1 MKERNRLLRSI
12 TLLLLTALLAAVPSA
27 SIYAEGA
34 SESGGSE
41 SGNSGTSST
50 EGSPKKMYKTGVYRI
65 NDWGEVFKAE
75 EKDQLDDLVCEQ
87 MEECH
92 LDFPIILKATG
103 SKSSEEY
110 TDTFYAHNGLGWG
123 DGKDGVMLV
132 LYTDKEE
139 VFAKGYGFGHWF
151 LNKELNQ
158 KICTKLSLMQKEKR
172 SWPEIVTAYVNLIKE
187 RNQEIKESGKPAWYP
202 KDLENFK
209 DFHDADAPRL
219 VDLADIFTKE
229 EEEQMLSIIQAIQKD
244 SGKDIVVYTDVTTY
258 GLSRR
263 TFAADINELAGY
275 GFGDNFSGTV
285 LFICMEQGN
294 RGWWTDATGECEEIY
309 SEYVINYLDDALEPY
324 MVGGMYGEG
333 VIDYLKNVK
342 NLYRVPEW
350 YPADKAAFQPFH
362 NESASRIA
370 DYANIFSEEEKEK
383 IQDLIKRIQDE
394 YGMDV
399 AIYTDETSY
408 WKDRDTIAEEFFK
421 YNGYGFGD
429 DYTGT
434 VFFICTEN
442 DNQGFGLYAEGKC
455 KPIYTDYEVRKLNE
469 RVRSYFTSENFTYG
483 EAALI
488 YLERIYD
495 LYKIPDWYPKDKT
508 SFVRFKAQD
517 KKYVIDQGEVFS
529 EEERDLL
536 EQRAKALSTKFGS
549 DIIILTAE
557 NTIRGESPTKYAEDF
572 YRYNGY
578 GQGDANDAL
587 VFCIISDDYSRR
599 WSLITGDAQRKCYSE
614 KNMDHMHEYIAF
626 AMDERDCYSAASRF
640 LTDAGL
646 MYKLGFTLPKLGFF
660 WPILLG
666 LILALI
672 VAGKYRKRLYR
683 GMVTIQK
690 AIDAEPYYEPNSFVL
705 TDSSDV
711 LINTTETKERII
723 SSSTRSGGGGGR
735 SSYSSGY
742 HSSRGSSGR
751 SHSGGGRSF

>member
-41 SGNSGTSST
+41 SGGSESGST
-50 EGSPKKMYKTGVYRI
+50 KGSPKQMYKTGIYRL
-65 NDWGEVFKAE
+65 NDFGEIFEEE
-75 EKDQLDDLVCEQ
+75 EKDRLNALLK
-87 MEECH
+87 EEMTNCH
-92 LDFPIILKATG
+92 MDFPIAVKRKGTATA
-103 SKSSEEY
+103 EEY
-110 TDTFYAHNGLGWG
+110 SDTFYEHNGFGWG

-132 LYTDKEE
+132 LYTDTEE

-151 LNKELNQ
+151 LSEEFKQ
-158 KICTKLSLMQKEKR
+158 TVTTRLSQMRSEEK
-172 SWPEIVTAYVNLIKE
+172 SWSQIITAYAELLKA
-187 RNQEIKESGKPAWYP
+187 RQQEIKDSGKPAWYP

-219 VDLADIFTKE
+219 VDLADIFTLE

-324 MVGGMYGEG
+324 MVGGKYGEG

-362 NESASRIA
+362 NESANRIA
-370 DYANIFSEEEKEK
+370 DYANLFDDATKEK
-383 IQDLIKRIQDE
+383 LQDAIKRIQDE

-399 AIYTDETSY
+399 AIYTDSECY
-408 WKDRDTIAEEFFK
+408 WRDEDTLAKEFYK

-429 DYTGT
+429 DYTGSAL
-434 VFFICTEN
+434 FICTER
-442 DNQGFGLYAEGKC
+442 GSSSFGLYEEGKC
-455 KPIYTDYEVRKLNE
+455 KEIYTDYEVNKMSEKLRRLISSE
-469 RVRSYFTSENFTYG
+469 SYG
-483 EAALI
+483 DAARE
-488 YLERIYD
+488 YLDMVYE
-495 LYKIPDWYPKDKT
+495 LYKFPDWYPSD
-508 SFVRFKAQD
+508 SSNFVRFKAQN
-517 KKYVIDQGEVFS
+517 KKYVVDQTELFS
-529 EEERDLL
+529 EEEKAKL
-536 EQRAKALSTKFGS
+536 EQKALELSNKIGA
-549 DIIILTAE
+549 DVLIVTAE
-557 NTIRGESPTKYAEDF
+557 NTIRGGSAEDFAKDF

-578 GQGDANDAL
+578 GQGDENDAL
-587 VFCIISDDYSRR
+587 IFCIIRDGYRMR
-599 WSLITGDAQRKCYSE
+599 WALVTGDAKRKCYSE
-614 KNMDHMHEYIAF
+614 RNMDHMSEYIDD
-626 AMDERDCYSAASRF
+626 AMEDYDGHLATSRF
-640 LTDAGL
+640 MTDAWL
-646 MYKLGFTLPKLGFF
+646 MYRLGFTLPKLRLF

-666 LILALI
+666 LILGLI
-672 VAGKYRKRLYR
+672 VAGKYRKRLNL

-690 AIDAEPYYEPNSFVL
+690 AIDAEPYYEQNSFVL

-711 LINTTETKERII
+711 LINTTETRERII
-723 SSSTRSGGGGGR
+723 SNSTRSGGGGGR

>member
-27 SIYAEGA
+27 SIYAEDAG
-34 SESGGSE
+34 E

-65 NDWGEVFKAE
+65 NDWGEVFKPE
-75 EKDQLDDLVCEQ
+75 EKDQLDELVCEQ

-172 SWPEIVTAYVNLIKE
+172 SWSEIVTAYLNLIKE

-202 KDLENFK
+202 KDLETFT

-219 VDLADIFTKE
+219 VDLADIFTLE
-229 EEEQMLSIIQAIQKD
+229 EEEQMLSIIKSIQKD

-324 MVGGMYGEG
+324 MVGGKYGEG

-362 NESASRIA
+362 NESTSRIA
-370 DYANIFSEEEKEK
+370 DYANLFDDETKEK
-383 IQDLIKRIQDE
+383 LQDAIKRIQDE

-399 AIYTDETSY
+399 AIYTDSESY
-408 WKDRDTIAEEFFK
+408 WRDEDTLAKEFYK

-429 DYTGT
+429 DYTGSAL
-434 VFFICTEN
+434 FICTER
-442 DNQGFGLYAEGKC
+442 GSSSFGLYEEGKC
-455 KPIYTDYEVRKLNE
+455 KEIYTDYEVNKMSEKLRRLISSE
-469 RVRSYFTSENFTYG
+469 SYG
-483 EAALI
+483 DAARE
-488 YLERIYD
+488 YLDMVYE
-495 LYKIPDWYPKDKT
+495 LYKFPDWYPSD
-508 SFVRFKAQD
+508 SSNFVRFKAQN
-517 KKYVIDQGEVFS
+517 KTYVIDQAELFS
-529 EEERDLL
+529 KEEKERL
-536 EQRAKALSTKFGS
+536 EQKALALSTKFGS
-549 DIIILTAE
+549 DVLIVTAE
-557 NTIRGESPTKYAEDF
+557 NAIRGGSAGSYAKDY

-578 GQGDANDAL
+578 GQGDENDAL
-587 VFCIISDDYSRR
+587 IFCIIRDGYRMR
-599 WSLITGDAQRKCYSE
+599 WALVTGDAKRKCYSE
-614 KNMDHMHEYIAF
+614 RNMDHMNEYIDD
-626 AMDERDCYSAASRF
+626 AMEDYDGHLATSRF
-640 LTDAGL
+640 LTNAWL
-646 MYKLGFTLPKLGFF
+646 MYRLGFTLPKLRLF

-666 LILALI
+666 LILGLI
-672 VAGKYRKRLYR
+672 VAGKYRKRLNL

-690 AIDAEPYYEPNSFVL
+690 AIDAEPYYEQNSFVL

-711 LINTTETKERII
+711 LINTTETREKII
-723 SSSTRSGGGGGR
+723 SNSTRSGGGGGR

>member
-27 SIYAEGA
+27 NTYAEDAG
-34 SESGGSE
+34 E

-65 NDWGEVFKAE
+65 NDWGEVFKPE
-75 EKDQLDDLVCEQ
+75 EKDQLDELVCEQ

-151 LNKELNQ
+151 LSEEFKQ
-158 KICTKLSLMQKEKR
+158 TVTTRLSQMRSEEK
-172 SWPEIVTAYVNLIKE
+172 SWSQIITAYAELLKA
-187 RNQEIKESGKPAWYP
+187 RQQEIKESGKPAWYP

-229 EEEQMLSIIQAIQKD
+229 EEEQMLSIIKSIQKD

-275 GFGDNFSGTV
+275 GFGDDFSGTV

-294 RGWWTDATGECEEIY
+294 RGWWTDATGECQEIY
-309 SEYVINYLDDALEPY
+309 SEYVINVLDDALEPY
-324 MVGGMYGEG
+324 MVGGKYGEG

-342 NLYRVPEW
+342 NLYKVPEW
-350 YPADKAAFQPFH
+350 YPADKAAFKPFH

-370 DYANIFSEEEKEK
+370 DYANLFDDATKEK
-383 IQDLIKRIQDE
+383 LQDAIKRIQDE

-399 AIYTDETSY
+399 AIYTDSESY
-408 WKDRDTIAEEFFK
+408 WRDEDTLAKEFYK

-429 DYTGT
+429 DYTGSAL
-434 VFFICTEN
+434 FICTER
-442 DNQGFGLYAEGKC
+442 GSSSFGLYEEGKC
-455 KPIYTDYEVRKLNE
+455 KEIYTDYEVNKMSEKLRRLISSE
-469 RVRSYFTSENFTYG
+469 SYG
-483 EAALI
+483 DAARE
-488 YLERIYD
+488 YLDMVYE
-495 LYKIPDWYPKDKT
+495 LYKFPDWYPSD
-508 SFVRFKAQD
+508 SSNFVRFKAQN
-517 KKYVIDQGEVFS
+517 KKYVVDQTALFS
-529 EEERDLL
+529 EEEKAKL
-536 EQRAKALSTKFGS
+536 EQKALELSNKIGA
-549 DIIILTAE
+549 DVLIVTAE
-557 NTIRGESPTKYAEDF
+557 NTIRGGSAEDFAKDF

-578 GQGDANDAL
+578 GQGDENDAL
-587 VFCIISDDYSRR
+587 IFCIIRDGYRMR
-599 WSLITGDAQRKCYSE
+599 WALVTGDAKRKCYSE
-614 KNMDHMHEYIAF
+614 RNMEHMNEYIDD
-626 AMDERDCYSAASRF
+626 AMEDYNGHLATSRF
-640 LTDAGL
+640 LTNAWL
-646 MYKLGFTLPKLGFF
+646 MYRLGFTLPKLRLF

-666 LILALI
+666 LILGLI
-672 VAGKYRKRLYR
+672 VAGKYRKRLNR

-690 AIDAEPYYEPNSFVL
+690 AIDAEPYYEQNSFVL

-711 LINTTETKERII
+711 LINTTETRERII
-723 SSSTRSGGGGGR
+723 SNSTRSGGGGGR

>member
-27 SIYAEGA
+27 SIYAEDAG
-34 SESGGSE
+34 E

-65 NDWGEVFKAE
+65 NDWGEVFKPE
-75 EKDQLDDLVCEQ
+75 EKDQLDELVCEQ

-172 SWPEIVTAYVNLIKE
+172 SWSEIVTAYLNLIKE

-202 KDLENFK
+202 KDLETFT

-219 VDLADIFTKE
+219 VDLADIFTLE
-229 EEEQMLSIIQAIQKD
+229 EEEQMLSIIKSIQKD

-324 MVGGMYGEG
+324 MVGGKYGEG

-350 YPADKAAFQPFH
+350 YPADKAAFKPFH
-362 NESASRIA
+362 NESTSRIA
-370 DYANIFSEEEKEK
+370 DYANLFDDETKEK
-383 IQDLIKRIQDE
+383 LQDAIKRIQDE

-399 AIYTDETSY
+399 AIYTDSESY
-408 WKDRDTIAEEFFK
+408 WRDEDTLAKEFYK

-429 DYTGT
+429 DYTGSAL
-434 VFFICTEN
+434 FICTER
-442 DNQGFGLYAEGKC
+442 GSSSFGLYEEGKC
-455 KPIYTDYEVRKLNE
+455 KEIYTDYEVNKMSEKLRRLISSE
-469 RVRSYFTSENFTYG
+469 SYG
-483 EAALI
+483 DAARE
-488 YLERIYD
+488 YLDMVYE
-495 LYKIPDWYPKDKT
+495 LYKFPDWYPSD
-508 SFVRFKAQD
+508 SSNFVRFKAQN
-517 KKYVIDQGEVFS
+517 KTYVIDQAELFS
-529 EEERDLL
+529 KEEKERL
-536 EQRAKALSTKFGS
+536 EQKALALSTKFGS
-549 DIIILTAE
+549 DVLIVTAE
-557 NTIRGESPTKYAEDF
+557 NAIRGGSAGSYAKDY

-578 GQGDANDAL
+578 GQGDENDAL
-587 VFCIISDDYSRR
+587 IFCIIRDGYRMR
-599 WSLITGDAQRKCYSE
+599 WALVTGDAKRKCYSE
-614 KNMDHMHEYIAF
+614 RNMDHMNEYIDD
-626 AMDERDCYSAASRF
+626 AMEDYDGHLATSRF
-640 LTDAGL
+640 LTNAWL
-646 MYKLGFTLPKLGFF
+646 MYRLGFTLPKLRLF

-666 LILALI
+666 LILGLI
-672 VAGKYRKRLYR
+672 VAGKYRKRLNL

-711 LINTTETKERII
+711 LINTTETRERII
-723 SSSTRSGGGGGR
+723 SNSTRSGGGGGR

>member
-1 MKERNRLLRSI
+1 MKVTNRFLHKI

-27 SIYAEGA
+27 NTYAEDAG
-34 SESGGSE
+34 E

-65 NDWGEVFKAE
+65 NDWGEVFKPE
-75 EKDQLDDLVCEQ
+75 EKDQLDELVCEQ

-172 SWPEIVTAYVNLIKE
+172 SWSEIVTAYVNLIKE

-202 KDLENFK
+202 KDLETFT
-209 DFHDADAPRL
+209 DFHDPDAPRL
-219 VDLADIFTKE
+219 VDLADIFTLE
-229 EEEQMLSIIQAIQKD
+229 EEEQMLSIIKSIQKD

-275 GFGDNFSGTV
+275 GFGDDFSGTV

-294 RGWWTDATGECEEIY
+294 RGWWTDATGECQEIY
-309 SEYVINYLDDALEPY
+309 SEYVINVLDDALEPY
-324 MVGGMYGEG
+324 MVGGKYGEG

-342 NLYRVPEW
+342 NLYKVPEW
-350 YPADKAAFQPFH
+350 YPADKAAFKPFH
-362 NESASRIA
+362 NESANRIA
-370 DYANIFSEEEKEK
+370 DYANLFDDATKEK
-383 IQDLIKRIQDE
+383 LQDAIKRIQDE
-394 YGMDV
+394 YGMDM
-399 AIYTDETSY
+399 AIYTDSESY
-408 WKDRDTIAEEFFK
+408 WRDEDTLAKEFYK

-429 DYTGT
+429 DYTGSAL
-434 VFFICTEN
+434 FICTER
-442 DNQGFGLYAEGKC
+442 GSSSFGLYEEGKC
-455 KPIYTDYEVRKLNE
+455 KEIYTDYEVNKMSEKLRRLISSE
-469 RVRSYFTSENFTYG
+469 SYG
-483 EAALI
+483 DAARE
-488 YLERIYD
+488 YLDMVYE
-495 LYKIPDWYPKDKT
+495 LYKFPDWYPSD
-508 SFVRFKAQD
+508 SSNFVRFKAQN
-517 KKYVIDQGEVFS
+517 KKYVVDQTALFS
-529 EEERDLL
+529 EEEKAKL
-536 EQRAKALSTKFGS
+536 EQKALELSNKIGA
-549 DIIILTAE
+549 DVLIVTAE
-557 NTIRGESPTKYAEDF
+557 NTIRGGSAEDFAKDF

-578 GQGDANDAL
+578 GQGDENDAL
-587 VFCIISDDYSRR
+587 IFCIIRDGYRMR
-599 WSLITGDAQRKCYSE
+599 WALVTGDAKRKCYSE
-614 KNMDHMHEYIAF
+614 RNMDHMSEYIDD
-626 AMDERDCYSAASRF
+626 AMEDYDGHLATSRF
-640 LTDAGL
+640 MTDAWL
-646 MYKLGFTLPKLGFF
+646 MYRLGFTLPKLRLF

-666 LILALI
+666 LILGLI
-672 VAGKYRKRLYR
+672 VAGKYRKRLNR

-690 AIDAEPYYEPNSFVL
+690 AIDAEPYYEQNSFVL

-711 LINTTETKERII
+711 LINTTETRERII
-723 SSSTRSGGGGGR
+723 SNSTRSGGGSGR

>member
-12 TLLLLTALLAAVPSA
+12 TLLLLTALLTAVPSA
-27 SIYAEGA
+27 NTYAEDAG
-34 SESGGSE
+34 E

-65 NDWGEVFKAE
+65 NDWGEVFKPE

-92 LDFPIILKATG
+92 LDFPIILKTTG

-172 SWPEIVTAYVNLIKE
+172 SWSEIVTAYVNLIKE

-324 MVGGMYGEG
+324 MVGGKYGEG

-383 IQDLIKRIQDE
+383 IQDAIKRIQDE

-399 AIYTDETSY
+399 AIYTD
-408 WKDRDTIAEEFFK
+408 D
-421 YNGYGFGD
+421 
-429 DYTGT
+429 
-434 VFFICTEN
+434 
-442 DNQGFGLYAEGKC
+442 
-455 KPIYTDYEVRKLNE
+455 
-469 RVRSYFTSENFTYG
+469 
-483 EAALI
+483 
-488 YLERIYD
+488 
-495 LYKIPDWYPKDKT
+495 
-508 SFVRFKAQD
+508 
-517 KKYVIDQGEVFS
+517 
-529 EEERDLL
+529 
-536 EQRAKALSTKFGS
+536 
-549 DIIILTAE
+549 
-557 NTIRGESPTKYAEDF
+557 
-572 YRYNGY
+572 
-578 GQGDANDAL
+578 
-587 VFCIISDDYSRR
+587 
-599 WSLITGDAQRKCYSE
+599 
-614 KNMDHMHEYIAF
+614 
-626 AMDERDCYSAASRF
+626 
-640 LTDAGL
+640 
-646 MYKLGFTLPKLGFF
+646 
-660 WPILLG
+660 
-666 LILALI
+666 
-672 VAGKYRKRLYR
+672 
-683 GMVTIQK
+683 
-690 AIDAEPYYEPNSFVL
+690 
-705 TDSSDV
+705 
-711 LINTTETKERII
+711 
-723 SSSTRSGGGGGR
+723 
-735 SSYSSGY
+735 
-742 HSSRGSSGR
+742 
-751 SHSGGGRSF
+751 

>member
-41 SGNSGTSST
+41 SGSSESDST
-50 EGSPKKMYKTGVYRI
+50 KGSPKQMYKTGIYRL
-65 NDWGEVFKAE
+65 NDFGDIFEEE
-75 EKDQLDDLVCEQ
+75 EKDRLNALLK
-87 MEECH
+87 EEMSNCH
-92 LDFPIILKATG
+92 MDFPIAVKRKGTATA
-103 SKSSEEY
+103 EEY
-110 TDTFYAHNGLGWG
+110 SDTFYEHNGFGWG
-123 DGKDGVMLV
+123 DGKDGVMLIA
-132 LYTDKEE
+132 YTDSQE

-151 LNKELNQ
+151 LSEEFKQ
-158 KICTKLSLMQKEKR
+158 TVTSRLSQMRSEEK
-172 SWPEIVTAYVNLIKE
+172 SWSQIITAYAELLKA
-187 RNQEIKESGKPAWYP
+187 RQQEIKESGKPAWYP

-324 MVGGMYGEG
+324 MVGGKYGEG

-442 DNQGFGLYAEGKC
+442 GNQGFGLYAEGKC
-455 KPIYTDYEVRKLNE
+455 KPIYSDYEVNRLANGLG
-469 RVRSYFTSENFTYG
+469 YFFKPGNYIN
-483 EAALI
+483 AALD
-488 YLERIYD
+488 YLNRAYD
-495 LYKIPDWYPKDKT
+495 LYKVPDWYPSDEAN
-508 SFVRFKAQD
+508 FVRFKAQN
-517 KKYVIDQGEVFS
+517 KTYVLDQAELFS
-529 EEERDLL
+529 KEEKERL
-536 EQRAKALSTKFGS
+536 EQKALALSTKFGS
-549 DIIILTAE
+549 DVLIVTAE
-557 NTIRGESPTKYAEDF
+557 NAIRGGSAGSYAKDY

-587 VFCIISDDYSRR
+587 IFCIISDDYGKR
-599 WSLITGDAQRKCYSE
+599 WAFVPGDAQRKCYSE
-614 KNMDHMHEYIAF
+614 KNTDHMDEYIGD
-626 AMDERDCYSAASRF
+626 AMEENDCYKAASRF

-690 AIDAEPYYEPNSFVL
+690 AIDAEPYYEQNSFVL
-705 TDSSDV
+705 TDSSDM
-711 LINTTETKERII
+711 LINTTETRERII
-723 SSSTRSGGGGGR
+723 SNSTRSGGGGGR

-751 SHSGGGRSF
+751 SHSGGGRRV